1 MKRWTVPRPTRL
13 MLPKRAGSV
22 EICTC
27 YDIPLEVM
35 EDTETPLSV
44 IVTLDGTEYP
54 YTVG

>member
-1 MKRWTVPRPTRL
+1 